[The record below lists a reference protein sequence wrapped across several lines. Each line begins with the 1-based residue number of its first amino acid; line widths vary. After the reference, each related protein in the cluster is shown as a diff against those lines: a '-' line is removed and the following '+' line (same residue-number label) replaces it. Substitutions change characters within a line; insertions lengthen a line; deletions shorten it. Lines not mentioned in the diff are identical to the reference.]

1 MLCIGVKLGM
11 WIKETGSETRGLI
24 LYEVKDHKESMD
36 YKLHWIKPYLAY
48 FSVFV
53 FVFQF
58 LSLFL
63 TKTRD
68 LVSWLLLLLLYH
80 VLALLF
86 QRQYLLFS
94 GKSEKNA
101 PRYFEHLAPAFIK
114 DRLIQ

>member
-1 MLCIGVKLGM
+1 M

-24 LYEVKDHKESMD
+24 LYEVKDHKDSVD

-53 FVFQF
+53 FQF
-58 LSLFL
+58 FSLLL

-68 LVSWLLLLLLYH
+68 LVSWLLLLLLLLLYH

-94 GKSEKNA
+94 GQSEKNA

-114 DRLIQ
+114 DRSIQ